1 MIIKKERTI
10 YQGAKLYIEYMHKG
24 DIEIYTLVLDSVN
37 GERVNLYAHDSK
49 RIIDFIFDATVAE
62 LNSGTSK
69 VVDMDYIIANAY
81 E

>member
-1 MIIKKERTI
+1 MLIKKERVV
-10 YQGAKLYIEYMHKG
+10 YQGAKLYIEYAHKG
-24 DIEIYTLVLDSVN
+24 DIEIYTLVLETVN
-37 GERVNLYAHDSK
+37 QEKINLYAHDSK

-62 LNSGTSK
+62 LNAGTGK